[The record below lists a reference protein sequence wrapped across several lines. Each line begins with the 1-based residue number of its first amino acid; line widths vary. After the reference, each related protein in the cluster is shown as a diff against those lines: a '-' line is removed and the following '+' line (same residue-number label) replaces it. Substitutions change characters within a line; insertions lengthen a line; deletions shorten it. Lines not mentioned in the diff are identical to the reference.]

1 MSWFWPFSKNTPP
14 VSTEP
19 VATGVATPIVMPVSA
34 PVAAPVATP
43 VDALKAVV
51 EAANV
56 STSVTKPVSTLLD
69 NLVTTLSPCLPC
81 KIFSFWKQNEP
92 AVAALASEP
101 VALPL
106 TSDPVTVVNESAAL
120 DSEIL
125 ANPQLKIRPV
135 EPA

>member
-14 VSTEP
+14 VPTEP
-19 VATGVATPIVMPVSA
+19 VATGVATTIVMPVSA
-34 PVAAPVATP
+34 PVAMP
-43 VDALKAVV
+43 VDALKATL
-51 EAANV
+51 EAAKV
-56 STSVTKPVSTLLD
+56 SAPVSTLVD
-69 NLVTTLSPCLPC
+69 KVVTTLSPCLPC
-81 KIFSFWKQNEP
+81 KFFSFLKQSQP
-92 AVAALASEP
+92 VVAALASESVP
-101 VALPL
+101 LPL

>member
-1 MSWFWPFSKNTPP
+1 MPWFWPFSKNTPP

-19 VATGVATPIVMPVSA
+19 VAEPVVGTVATPIVMP
-34 PVAAPVATP
+34 
-43 VDALKAVV
+43 
-51 EAANV
+51 
-56 STSVTKPVSTLLD
+56 VTKPVSTLLD
-69 NLVTTLSPCLPC
+69 NLVTTFSPCLPC
-81 KIFSFWKQNEP
+81 KFFSFWKQNEP

-101 VALPL
+101 VVLPVAEPVPVPL
-106 TSDPVTVVNESAAL
+106 TSDSVTVVNESAAL

>member
-14 VSTEP
+14 VPTEP
-19 VATGVATPIVMPVSA
+19 VAEPVSTTVATPIVMPV
-34 PVAAPVATP
+34 
-43 VDALKAVV
+43 
-51 EAANV
+51 AANV
-56 STSVTKPVSTLLD
+56 SAPVSTLLD

-81 KIFSFWKQNEP
+81 KFFSFWKQNEP
-92 AVAALASEP
+92 AVAALASESVAEPVP
-101 VALPL
+101 VAL
-106 TSDPVTVVNESAAL
+106 TSDHVTVVNESAAL